1 MGLDKKIKQLTDT
14 FELRAE
20 IADLIWTTDRMEEML
35 EEEVANEKFED
46 AQDTHDVIKKQRQI
60 IKAKEKV
67 LKEKEKLL

>member
-46 AQDTHDVIKKQRQI
+46 AQDTHDVIKKQREI
-60 IKAKEKV
+60 IKAKEKL

>member
-1 MGLDKKIKQLTDT
+1 LGLDKKIKQLTDT

-46 AQDTHDVIKKQRQI
+46 AQDTHDVIKKQREI

>member
-46 AQDTHDVIKKQRQI
+46 AQDTHDVIKKQREI